1 MVVGQRIES
10 LLAEKGWSQAELAR
24 RVGVSQQTIW
34 KLISGHSQG
43 SKHIYAIAR
52 ELGSSPEY
60 LLNETGNPSILAA
73 DDRPLDHVLVPP
85 DLSTPEDDN
94 LVPVQEID
102 LKFGMGE
109 TVLDIPVTTEVR
121 RFDRSWLRQFTTAA
135 PSELFF
141 AQGIGDSMMPTL
153 YNSDILLIDTS
164 QKSLK
169 IADQIWAVAMH
180 GNGMI
185 KRLRLGKDGVRILS
199 DNPNVPD
206 DTAYD
211 GELFLIGRV
220 VAVVRKI

>member
-10 LLAEKGWSQAELAR
+10 LLAENGWSQAELAR
-24 RVGVSQQTIW
+24 RVGVSQQTVW

-43 SKHIYAIAR
+43 SRHLHAIAR
-52 ELGSSPEY
+52 ALATTPEY
-60 LLNETGNPSILAA
+60 LSGET
-73 DDRPLDHVLVPP
+73 DDPAPP
-85 DLSTPEDDN
+85 MRIEQARQTADDN

-109 TVLDIPVTTEVR
+109 TALDIPVTTAVR
-121 RFDRSWLRQFTTAA
+121 RFDRAWLRQFTAAA
-135 PSELFF
+135 PHELFF

-153 YNSDILLIDTS
+153 LNSDILLIDTS
-164 QKSLK
+164 QKSMK

-185 KRLRLGKDGVRILS
+185 KRLRMGKEGVRILS

-220 VAVVRKI
+220 VAIVRKI